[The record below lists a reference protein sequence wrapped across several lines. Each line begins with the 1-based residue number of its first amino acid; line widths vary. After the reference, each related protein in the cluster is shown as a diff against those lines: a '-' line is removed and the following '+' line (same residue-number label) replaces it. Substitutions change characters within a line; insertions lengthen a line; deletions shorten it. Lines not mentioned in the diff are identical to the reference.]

1 MMATDDG
8 RNASGVVLAE
18 PSSGRGRHRRGT
30 AHRHTRSRRHRR
42 WPWVVV
48 AVVLLAVGGAAWVA
62 VARIG
67 APLPPVVPRPSTDAG
82 AVVPGPV
89 PSLPW
94 PTGGQGA
101 VSVPAIAYRAQS
113 GPESPV
119 PVASL
124 TKITTAVVILQD
136 HPLGA
141 GDQGPVIT
149 VSPDD
154 VAQYDLELH
163 MDESTVAIEV
173 GEQLTERQALEALL
187 TQSANDVAYTLAVW
201 DAGSIDAFVAKMN
214 ALATSLGDTD
224 THYVDA
230 SGYDPQT
237 VSSAADVL
245 RMAAVGMA
253 IPTFAEIV
261 GMTEVTLPLA
271 GTLHNIVSQIG
282 VDGVIGVKSG
292 YTSQAG
298 ACMVLA
304 ANRVIDG
311 RVLLVLVAVTGQ
323 PTPPPTAPT
332 TTTTTTTR
340 PSGPTTTTTTTRP
353 SGPTT
358 TTTTLPLDDEPVA
371 DPFKYAGPTTQTLL
385 TAAQAGIT
393 RVTVATQGGV
403 AGTVT
408 STWGGQVHSATFVTA
423 AGAWLPG
430 WPGQA
435 VRTVTRFTP
444 VPPGSAAGTRVG
456 STLFAIGTQFQVVP
470 LQLHQ
475 TVPEPSLW
483 WRLRH
488 GGIGTPSTSTSTS
501 SSSSSTSTSTAPSS
515 STSTSTAAG

>member
-8 RNASGVVLAE
+8 GIASGVVLAE
-18 PSSGRGRHRRGT
+18 PSSGSGRHRRGN
-30 AHRHTRSRRHRR
+30 AHRHARNRRHRR

-48 AVVLLAVGGAAWVA
+48 AIVLLAVAGAAWVA

-67 APLPPVVPRPSTDAG
+67 APLPPAVPRPATDAG

-94 PTGGQGA
+94 PTEGQGA
-101 VSVPAIAYRAQS
+101 VSVPAIGYQAQS

-124 TKITTAVVILQD
+124 TKITSAVVILQD
-136 HPLGA
+136 HPLGPD
-141 GDQGPVIT
+141 DQGPVIT
-149 VSPDD
+149 VSADD

-253 IPTFAEIV
+253 IPTFADIV
-261 GMTEVTLPLA
+261 GMTEITLPLA

-304 ANRVIDG
+304 ADRVIDG

-332 TTTTTTTR
+332 TTTTTR
-340 PSGPTTTTTTTRP
+340 APAGTTTTTTRP
-353 SGPTT
+353 SGTTT
-358 TTTTLPLDDEPVA
+358 TTTTLPLNDEPVV

-385 TAAQAGIT
+385 TAAQAGIA
-393 RVTVATQGGV
+393 RVTVATEGGV
-403 AGTVT
+403 AGKVT
-408 STWGGQVHSATFVTA
+408 STWGGQVHTVTYVTA
-423 AGAWLPG
+423 SGAWLPG

-456 STLFAIGTQFQVVP
+456 STLFAVGTQFQVVP
-470 LQLHQ
+470 LRLHQ

-488 GGIGTPSTSTSTS
+488 GGTGTSSPSTSTSPPS
-501 SSSSSTSTSTAPSS
+501 PSS
-515 STSTSTAAG
+515 PSPPSPSTSTSTAAG